1 MSELQ
6 GKGRAERWD
15 EMRGVRAGLH
25 RAERWDEFTEAVR
38 DLKKTPCHLL
48 KGNFGNWSGYILNA
62 HTSFY
67 NYGPKHVHF
76 SNAFLHKYKQKVAF
90 YTHQTLNLGLAFL
103 KSQLLGSKHPNK
115 RALNPLLRKVPSQSH
130 VLEWTS
136 AGWSS
141 LYSIYWQRLFYAG
154 LMKWNAPI
162 TEKNKKFVQRVWPF
176 YFILYIYH
184 L

>member
-103 KSQLLGSKHPNK
+103 KSQLLGSKRPNK
-115 RALNPLLRKVPSQSH
+115 GHL
-130 VLEWTS
+130 
-136 AGWSS
+136 
-141 LYSIYWQRLFYAG
+141 
-154 LMKWNAPI
+154 
-162 TEKNKKFVQRVWPF
+162 
-176 YFILYIYH
+176 ILYCEKFH
-184 L
+184 LNLMSLNELLLDEARYIVYSDNGFFMLGWWNEMLQ